1 MFDGINS
8 NDRLADTD
16 EIKDELDILLSH
28 FEETSGEG
36 ELSPE
41 RLAELARKAP
51 EPAVVGNEQLE
62 ILDHYL
68 NIENISGKQVLK
80 GISIKLKNK
89 TPSTIGRAVI
99 NTTFYDKKGNVIDEG
114 VRIIKD
120 IGNCEIFNIVV
131 NPPCDIVAAIQSYYA
146 EVTEVILTPL
156 PVVNGNNII
165 EILKHNFIDGDN
177 TFGCG
182 NIGGGINISIKNISD
197 KTVAMA
203 LFDAIVYD
211 SEGNILEC
219 LKHKE
224 VEIKPY
230 NARAITIR
238 IDNMKCSKV
247 KSYLVNLTKTITIDR
262 EKVQLR
268 QNEMRTIESDLKEVT
283 GTIKNISEYKTDAVV
298 IATFFNISK
307 EEIGKKV
314 LKIVDIDP
322 NSIRKFN
329 LTFYSAENTVKTY
342 SLDIGEIIQGEII
355 DITC

>member
-8 NDRLADTD
+8 NDVLADTD
-16 EIKDELDILLSH
+16 EIKDELDIILSH
-28 FEETSGEG
+28 FEETSSEG

-62 ILDHYL
+62 ILDHHL

-80 GISIKLKNK
+80 GISIKLKNN
-89 TPSTIGRAVI
+89 TASTIGRAVI
-99 NTTFYDKKGNVIDEG
+99 NTMFYDKKGNVIDKG
-114 VRIIKD
+114 IRNIKD
-120 IGNCEIFNIVV
+120 IGNCEIFNIVI
-131 NPPCDIVAAIQSYYA
+131 NPSSDIATTIHSYYA
-146 EVTEVILTPL
+146 EITEVILNPP

-182 NIGGGINISIKNISD
+182 NIGGGINISIKNISN
-197 KTVAMA
+197 KTVATA

-211 SEGNILEC
+211 SEGYILEH

-247 KSYLVNLTKTITIDR
+247 KSYRVDLEKTITIDR

-268 QNEMRTIESDLKEVT
+268 QNEMRTIESNLKEVK
-283 GTIKNISEYKTDAVV
+283 GTIKKYQRI
-298 IATFFNISK
+298 
-307 EEIGKKV
+307 
-314 LKIVDIDP
+314 
-322 NSIRKFN
+322 
-329 LTFYSAENTVKTY
+329 
-342 SLDIGEIIQGEII
+342 
-355 DITC
+355 